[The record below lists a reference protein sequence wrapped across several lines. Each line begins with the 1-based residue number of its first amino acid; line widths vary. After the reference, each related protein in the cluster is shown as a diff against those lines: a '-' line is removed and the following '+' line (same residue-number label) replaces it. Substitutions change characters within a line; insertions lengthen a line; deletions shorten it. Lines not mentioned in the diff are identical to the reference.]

1 MIDSWAPVATV
12 LLTILFTVQ
21 AVLVDRV
28 TLGA

>member
-12 LLTILFTVQ
+12 LLTIQLTVQ